1 MADLSFSNIFYDNL
15 PEEEEDNSVV
25 AFPDAPIRKESDQAA
40 ASPFENI
47 YYDNED
53 EGKSI

>member
-25 AFPDAPIRKESDQAA
+25 AFPDAPIRKESDQAITTMKMT
-40 ASPFENI
+40 E
-47 YYDNED
+47 
-53 EGKSI
+53 SILP